1 MHSNKS
7 MIVPRSRRQVLAG
20 LLAVAGTAVAA
31 GPVLAAEAVKKDKEK
46 KGFDTRKLF
55 QGLGTILRASQGLDY
70 ESEKTIGESLAL
82 EGFKRYGMPVEDE
95 HVQRFVNL
103 LGVSLARDSMRP
115 DIPYRFVVVKNDVKN
130 AFSCPGGIIFL
141 SSGLFT
147 SLKTEAQLAC
157 VLAHEVAHV
166 AHKDAIKSIQ
176 QAQFLK
182 GVGTIT
188 SSAMEGDKGRQFQA
202 MIGDLQTTLFD
213 TGLSYKMEYAADLG
227 GMDTA
232 YRTGYGPNGMIETLQ
247 ILRSEEKG
255 AIMKGS
261 WYSTH
266 PPLAKRIANC
276 QAHLRDFSDYRQMRQ
291 HTGRLQWYQKRV

>member
-1 MHSNKS
+1 MRNKKKGT
-7 MIVPRSRRQVLAG
+7 IVPRSRRQVLAG
-20 LLAVAGTAVAA
+20 LLAVAGTALAA
-31 GPVLAAEAVKKDKEK
+31 GPVLAADAAKK
-46 KGFDTRKLF
+46 KGFNTQQLF

-70 ESEKTIGESLAL
+70 KSEKTIGESLAL

-95 HVQRFVNL
+95 HVQKFVNL

-115 DIPYRFVVVKNDVKN
+115 DIPYRFVVVKNDIKN

-147 SLKTEAQLAC
+147 CLKTEAQLAC
-157 VLAHEVAHV
+157 VLSHEIAHV

-176 QAQFLK
+176 QAQFLQ

-188 SSAMEGDKGRQFQA
+188 SAAMKGEQGQQFKA
-202 MIGDLQTTLFD
+202 LIGELQTTLFD
-213 TGLSYKMEYAADLG
+213 TGLSHKMEYAADLS

-232 YRTGYGPNGMIETLQ
+232 YRTGYGPNGLIEALQ

-255 AIMKGS
+255 AVFKGS

-266 PPLAKRIANC
+266 PPLAKRISNC
-276 QAHLRDFSDYRQMRQ
+276 SVHLREFSDYKQMRQ
-291 HTGRLQWYQKRV
+291 STGRLQWYQKRV